1 MAANQDTLLHTACI
15 NGNMKIVKFLVD
27 NGPAIHLHSRTNEFF
42 TYRSG
47 QDRSGQ
53 ELTFSGF
60 NTKVEL
66 RYVILNLVPV
76 FNIE

>member
-47 QDRSGQ
+47 Q